1 MFAVMS
7 APEGYQ
13 QPGGSIITQV
23 AANQGQGFLDPFSQG
38 GLGYADILRLDL
50 RGTVIELTRQEL
62 AQLPENI
69 LLGISN
75 GLCTDAQ
82 GNILV
87 SAGEVASVNFSPEC
101 LQYTLDKFREA
112 AKELPTAPSSA
123 PTTPTIDQEVDNVAE
138 LLRTKPAIIVLRE
151 DLDYYCL
158 PPKAAISLEEMIAI
172 KRECGKRLVGNNEI
186 FTSLKRD
193 DNAGAAEKH
202 LIDMLCSSGFS
213 IDERWGFR
221 AMEPAKTVV
230 SSLALVRLK
239 PGEEEAA
246 SEDEEFEDAN
256 EILSS
261 PINSPVSALQSDGST
276 PMTSTPTSPFLED
289 SKTPTSD
296 HHENG
301 ESATQK
307 NTSMF
312 AETARIPISSSS
324 SSSSTSSDPSDTVDE
339 EESDHGGETA
349 NFEQHESDFVKSHKL
364 LLFWRKPARKCW
376 WDYVSFDDIPGV
388 DGQVSVHVRSVWT
401 LELSVI
407 GHE

>member
-1 MFAVMS
+1 MS

-23 AANQGQGFLDPFSQG
+23 AVNQGQGFLDPFSQG
-38 GLGYADILRLDL
+38 GLGYTDILRLDL

-87 SAGEVASVNFSPEC
+87 STGEVASVNFSPAC

-112 AKELPTAPSSA
+112 AKELPAVPGST
-123 PTTPTIDQEVDNVAE
+123 PTTPTIDQVDNVAE

-172 KRECGKRLVGNNEI
+172 KRECGKRLVGNNQI

-193 DNAGAAEKH
+193 DNAGPAEKH

-239 PGEEEAA
+239 PDEEEVA
-246 SEDEEFEDAN
+246 SDEEEFEDAS
-256 EILSS
+256 EMLSPS
-261 PINSPVSALQSDGST
+261 INSPVSVLQSDGST
-276 PMTSTPTSPFLED
+276 PMTSAPTSPFVED
-289 SKTPTSD
+289 SKASTSD

-301 ESATQK
+301 ESVTQK

-324 SSSSTSSDPSDTVDE
+324 SSSTTSSDPSDTLDE
-339 EESDHGGETA
+339 EESDHCREAA
-349 NFEQHESDFVKSHKL
+349 NFEQNESDFVKSHKL

-388 DGQVSVHVRSVWT
+388 EGPVSVHVRSVWT